1 MTEKEKV
8 IEYIKTPVTTNA
20 RNRMGCSEN
29 WYNPYYAITET
40 FDMEEILK
48 MPDIEVEH
56 LVELASFI
64 AEALY

>member
-8 IEYIKTPVTTNA
+8 FEYMKNPVTTNA
-20 RNRMGCSEN
+20 RNRMGCNEN

-40 FDMEEILK
+40 FDEEEISR
-48 MPDIEVEH
+48 MSDIEIEH
-56 LVELASFI
+56 LVELAGFI